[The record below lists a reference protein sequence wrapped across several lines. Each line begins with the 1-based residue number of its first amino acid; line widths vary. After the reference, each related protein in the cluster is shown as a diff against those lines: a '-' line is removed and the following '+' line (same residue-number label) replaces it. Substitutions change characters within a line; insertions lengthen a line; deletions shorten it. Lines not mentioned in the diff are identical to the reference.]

1 MLAKATICKVSKRS
15 SRHVY
20 KERISMASERNACVT
35 RGSRGT
41 FSIIVWRRI
50 SLLYTRQASDPD
62 GEGYTI
68 STPYS
73 RPTSRVAAWL
83 RMYLFHIVHLD
94 ITRAAPWGIVHL
106 LLLLLPSAVN
116 SSVQDKPVH
125 WQLCIF
131 LVLVFGVF
139 CKCVWIPFPPV
150 RGLYISPAVV
160 SCFFLFFCPLGSWC
174 STVRTSL

>member
-73 RPTSRVAAWL
+73 RPTSRVAARL
-83 RMYLFHIVHLD
+83 RMYLFHVVHLD
-94 ITRAAPWGIVHL
+94 ITRAAPWGIVVL
-106 LLLLLPSAVN
+106 LLSSAVD
-116 SSVQDKPVH
+116 SPVQDKPVD
-125 WQLCIF
+125 CIMLTTLYF

-160 SCFFLFFCPLGSWC
+160 SCFFLFFCWC